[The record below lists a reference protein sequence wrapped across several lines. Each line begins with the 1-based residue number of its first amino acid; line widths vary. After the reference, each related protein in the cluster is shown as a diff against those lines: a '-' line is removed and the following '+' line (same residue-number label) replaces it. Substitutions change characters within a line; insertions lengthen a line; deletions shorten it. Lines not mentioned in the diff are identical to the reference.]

1 MERYPLSKFILEMKE
16 IQPKWQSHLHDYP
29 IRHVDTDRKYW
40 EKVRGVPSHSLRCEL
55 CDRELQDLVPY
66 DPVLSDRITHP

>member
-16 IQPKWQSHLHDYP
+16 VQPKWQAHLVDYP
-29 IRHVDTDRKYW
+29 LRHVDTDRKYW
-40 EKVRGVPSHSLRCEL
+40 ETTRGVPSHQLRCEL

-66 DPVLSDRITHP
+66 DPVMGK